1 MTERQDFQM
10 EDFIVK
16 DGKKLRLGY
25 TTGSCAAAAS
35 KAACLMLL
43 TGVRLDKVSLVAP
56 NGKNLCI
63 DILDIRRDEDS
74 VSCAVRKDGGDDPDV
89 TDGTLVYARVSRTA
103 QAGVLI
109 EGGRGVGR
117 VTKPG
122 LDQPVG
128 EAAINSV
135 PRKMIKENIKE
146 ACSAADYHG
155 GIRVVISVP
164 EGEELA
170 KRTFNPRLGIV
181 GGISIIGTTGIVEPM
196 SEKALVET
204 IKVELRQKKLS
215 GKKYVLLTP
224 GNYGSSFIGSAI
236 GIDPENAV
244 TTSNFIGDS
253 LDMCAEMG
261 FDGALLV
268 GHIGKLVKI
277 AGGMLNTHSKYGDC
291 RMEIIAAHAGACG
304 LGSEKIEEILGSVTC
319 DESIRI
325 LDEAGLREAVM
336 ARIIDRIAFIMD
348 NRVMGKIKTGAIVF
362 SNEYGLL
369 GETAGARP
377 LLDSIAGEIKAS
389 PEK

>member
-1 MTERQDFQM
+1 M

-43 TGVRLDKVSLVAP
+43 TGVRIDKVSLVAP
-56 NGKNLCI
+56 NGRKLY
-63 DILDIRRDEDS
+63 LDISDIQKDEDS

-135 PRKMIKENIKE
+135 PRRMIKENIEE

-236 GIDPENAV
+236 GIDPGKAV

-304 LGSEKIEEILGSVTC
+304 LGSEKIKEILGSVTC

-369 GETAGARP
+369 GETDEARP
-377 LLDSIAGEIKAS
+377 LLDSIAVEIEAS